1 MLARCRCDNLISWK
15 HSFEKIGKDLELA
28 RKKKQALDDLFS
40 KGTISQNTY
49 DSINTE
55 LTNTITEIESRQKVL
70 AEKMSS
76 KISEL
81 EGQVNTLEV
90 FLANSEL
97 QYAVGEI
104 DEQSHEQESSAFN
117 FALEATKQQLASVK
131 EIVSEIIP
139 ETTTEIPQEPS
150 DQGYL

>member
-1 MLARCRCDNLISWK
+1 MAVWK
-15 HSFEKIGKDLELA
+15 YSLEVTSRELELVK
-28 RKKKQALDDLFS
+28 KKKQALDDLFS

-90 FLANSEL
+90 FLE
-97 QYAVGEI
+97 E
-104 DEQSHEQESSAFN
+104 F
-117 FALEATKQQLASVK
+117 QL
-131 EIVSEIIP
+131 
-139 ETTTEIPQEPS
+139 
-150 DQGYL
+150 